1 MLVSRS
7 TGRRMLVRIISLLS
21 GALLMAPVVT
31 LAANDAPIMISN
43 LSPLAALRG
52 LPTQR
57 QADVQLG
64 SIVTVSQSLSNH
76 FTVEQS
82 GDESLML
89 DGQTDVLSVSLRYG
103 FDLDWDIEVILPWV
117 QHSRGFMD
125 PLISDWHAFFGLP
138 NGNREDYPVNQ
149 LQYRLGQ
156 PGHEAALNNKVS
168 GLGDVQVALNRNMS
182 LKNGPQVAL
191 SVGMKTATGEEA
203 NWLGSGA
210 TDYWALARVSGDYSG
225 RVPLIWHG
233 QIGMTHAGVSD
244 LMGPNQKRS
253 LWFGGVSLAWP
264 FRDKWSVLAQI
275 DAHSAVGD
283 GNLSALTQ
291 PAGLFSMALRWNTS
305 PKWTL
310 DLGFSEDLVVE
321 SAPDITFMLTARYVA
336 NP

>member
-1 MLVSRS
+1 M
-7 TGRRMLVRIISLLS
+7 
-21 GALLMAPVVT
+21 
-31 LAANDAPIMISN
+31 
-43 LSPLAALRG
+43 
-52 LPTQR
+52 
-57 QADVQLG
+57 
-64 SIVTVSQSLSNH
+64 
-76 FTVEQS
+76 
-82 GDESLML
+82 
-89 DGQTDVLSVSLRYG
+89 
-103 FDLDWDIEVILPWV
+103 
-117 QHSRGFMD
+117 
-125 PLISDWHAFFGLP
+125 
-138 NGNREDYPVNQ
+138 
-149 LQYRLGQ
+149 
-156 PGHEAALNNKVS
+156 
-168 GLGDVQVALNRNMS
+168 QVALNRNMS

-275 DAHSAVGD
+275 DAHSALGD

-291 PAGLFSMALRWNTS
+291 PAGILSMALRWNTS

>member
-64 SIVTVSQSLSNH
+64 SIVTVSQSISNH
-76 FTVEQS
+76 FTVDES

>member
-21 GALLMAPVVT
+21 GALLMATAVT

-64 SIVTVSQSLSNH
+64 SIVSVSQSLSNH
-76 FTVEQS
+76 FTVDES

-89 DGQTDVLSVSLRYG
+89 DGQTDVLSASLRYG

-125 PLISDWHAFFGLP
+125 PLISDWHAAFGLP

-275 DAHSAVGD
+275 DAHSALGD

-291 PAGLFSMALRWNTS
+291 PAGILSMALRWNTS

>member
-1 MLVSRS
+1 MLALRS
-7 TGRRMLVRIISLLS
+7 TGRHILVLSISLLG

-31 LAANDAPIMISN
+31 LAANAAPIMITN

-57 QADVQLG
+57 PADVQLG

-76 FTVEQS
+76 FTVEHS
-82 GDESLML
+82 GDESLIL
-89 DGQTDVLSVSLRYG
+89 DGQTDVLSLSLRYG
-103 FDLDWDIEVILPWV
+103 FNPDWDIEVSLPWV

-125 PLISDWHAFFGLP
+125 PLILDWHAFFGLP

-149 LQYRLGQ
+149 LQYRLDQ
-156 PGHEAALNNKVS
+156 PRHEAGLSEKVS
-168 GLGDVQVALNRNMS
+168 GLGDVQVALSRNMS

-191 SVGMKTATGEEA
+191 SVGMKAATGEEA
-203 NWLGSGA
+203 DWLGSGA

-225 RVPLIWHG
+225 RVPLVWHG
-233 QIGMTHAGVSD
+233 QIGMTYAGISD
-244 LMGPNQKRS
+244 LMGSNQKRS

-275 DAHSAVGD
+275 DAHSALGD
-283 GNLSALTQ
+283 GNLSALTR
-291 PAGLFSMALRWNTS
+291 PAGILSMALRWHAS

-321 SAPDITFMLTARYVA
+321 SAPDITFMLTARYLA
-336 NP
+336 SP

>member
-21 GALLMAPVVT
+21 GALLMATVVT

-64 SIVTVSQSLSNH
+64 SIVSVSQSLSNH

-103 FDLDWDIEVILPWV
+103 FDPDWDIEVTLPWV

-125 PLISDWHAFFGLP
+125 PLISDWHAAFGLP

-149 LQYRLGQ
+149 LQYRLDQ

-275 DAHSAVGD
+275 DAHSALGD

-291 PAGLFSMALRWNTS
+291 PAGILSMALRWNTS

>member
-1 MLVSRS
+1 
-7 TGRRMLVRIISLLS
+7 MLVRTISLLS
-21 GALLMAPVVT
+21 GAFLMAPAVT
-31 LAANDAPIMISN
+31 LAANDAPIVISN

-57 QADVQLG
+57 HADVQLG

-76 FTVEQS
+76 FTVEGS

-103 FDLDWDIEVILPWV
+103 FNPDWDIEVTLPWV

-149 LQYRLGQ
+149 LHYRLEQ
-156 PGHEAALNNKVS
+156 PRHEAVLSDKVS
-168 GLGDVQVALNRNMS
+168 GLGDVQVALNRKMS

-191 SVGMKTATGEEA
+191 SVGAKAATGEEA
-203 NWLGSGA
+203 DWLGSGA

-225 RVPLIWHG
+225 RVRLIWHG

-253 LWFGGVSLAWP
+253 LWFGGISLAWP

-275 DAHSAVGD
+275 DAHSPLGD

>member
-1 MLVSRS
+1 
-7 TGRRMLVRIISLLS
+7 
-21 GALLMAPVVT
+21 
-31 LAANDAPIMISN
+31 
-43 LSPLAALRG
+43 
-52 LPTQR
+52 
-57 QADVQLG
+57 
-64 SIVTVSQSLSNH
+64 
-76 FTVEQS
+76 
-82 GDESLML
+82 ML

-275 DAHSAVGD
+275 DAHSALGD

-291 PAGLFSMALRWNTS
+291 PAGILSMALRWNTS

>member
-76 FTVEQS
+76 FTVDES

-89 DGQTDVLSVSLRYG
+89 DGQSDVLSVALRYG

-149 LQYRLGQ
+149 LQYRLDQ
-156 PGHEAALNNKVS
+156 PGREAALNNKVS

-275 DAHSAVGD
+275 DAHSALGD

-291 PAGLFSMALRWNTS
+291 PAGILSMALRWNTS